1 MQLIVKLT
9 PAAARRMRNTRG
21 GAATAAVFKSI
32 TRPMIPLHPTTRD
45 ASLESFFV
53 IEVDD
58 AAEGNRMA
66 EKLLKDPAVEAAYVK
81 PADAAP

>member
-9 PAAARRMRNTRG
+9 PAAAKRMRTTRG
-21 GAATAAVFKSI
+21 GAAAGGVWKSI
-32 TRPMIPLHPTTRD
+32 RRPMIPLHPTTRD
-45 ASLESFFV
+45 GSLESFFV

-58 AAEGNRMA
+58 AAEGSHLA

-81 PADAAP
+81 PADAPP